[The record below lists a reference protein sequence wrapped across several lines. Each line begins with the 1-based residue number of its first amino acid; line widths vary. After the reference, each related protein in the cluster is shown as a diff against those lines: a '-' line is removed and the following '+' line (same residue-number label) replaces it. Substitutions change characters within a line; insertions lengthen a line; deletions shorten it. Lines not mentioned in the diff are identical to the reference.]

1 MPTAQPST
9 SNDKNDEVYTEDANK
24 EEKSLYEEMR
34 RVAQT
39 VLLAMRSERDLMAAL
54 QEETE

>member
-1 MPTAQPST
+1 MTVTVKFMLRTPIRRM
-9 SNDKNDEVYTEDANK
+9 N
-24 EEKSLYEEMR
+24 LYEEMR

-39 VLLAMRSERDLMAAL
+39 VLLAMRSERDPMAAL